1 MMVSNDIFLGGWEEL
16 PKVIQHLMLN
26 VKSEVKPSPIHGVGV
41 FALRDIKEGEQIF
54 EPWTGKTGAYAIPDD
69 IFYQLHPNLIDLVN
83 RYFIT
88 PDCGYKVI
96 RLFNG
101 INFVSHTICF
111 CNSSYP
117 NESDA
122 NMGIDGVALGDIKE
136 GEELLEYYWENI

>member
-1 MMVSNDIFLGGWEEL
+1 MVTNEMFLGGWEEV
-16 PKVIQHLMLN
+16 PSVFSHLHKN
-26 VKSEVKPSPIHGVGV
+26 VKTEIKPSPIHGVGV
-41 FALRDIKEGEQIF
+41 FAIRDIQKGEQVF
-54 EPWTGKTGAYAIPDD
+54 EPWVGKTGAYPIPNDV
-69 IFYQLHPNLIDLVN
+69 FNQLHPKVIDLIG

-101 INFVSHTICF
+101 VNFVSHTICF

-122 NMGIDGVALGDIKE
+122 NIGIDGVALRDIKE
-136 GEELLEYYWENI
+136 GEEVLEYYWENI

>member
-1 MMVSNDIFLGGWEEL
+1 MMVTNEMFLGGWDEMPQAFL
-16 PKVIQHLMLN
+16 HLSKN
-26 VKSEVKPSPIHGVGV
+26 VKTEINPSPIHGVGV
-41 FALRDIKEGEQIF
+41 FAIRDIQKGEQVF
-54 EPWTGKTGAYAIPDD
+54 EPWAGKTGIYLISDD
-69 IFYQLHPNLIDLVN
+69 LFYKLNPKLINLIN

-88 PDCGYKVI
+88 IDCGYKVI

-122 NMGIDGVALGDIKE
+122 NIGTDGIALRDIKD
-136 GEELLEYYWENI
+136 GEEILEYYSENI